1 MKLRFERGVPLAKQ
15 AGVAGELAPESRL
28 AECYVENR
36 YMPELSRIRPL
47 SEDLDIDFVIA
58 QAGGRRAHEDWD
70 RKDTR
75 NSDYVLGQ
83 SIIELKLLD
92 DERLEKPE
100 AQSKIGSL
108 FGALQPDRPVV
119 VIDPTILEQNDRYV
133 YATIMQG
140 PIRGVVR
147 SARAQLKQSRREIG
161 EDATTV
167 LFVVNNGFTALT
179 HEELLDHVVRRA
191 RNDTDEIDGVV
202 VAGCYLHGDGFD
214 TFTLWPINYV
224 PIHEKRPFREFE
236 ALRSAWNKLAERH
249 MTEFVRGEHGPTA
262 AKEAQTDIVFEW
274 EGRTF
279 VKPATPIGA
288 ESTFFGARRPRLNH
302 LPFERVKHVAF
313 TVPRLSPVE
322 YRRVRAALKDEPLL
336 ENLDTWNHHVEEAL
350 SRGTPLKPVVPVDV
364 SRGSWEAWKR
374 RNPGSSG
381 LDSLRAVANVRYG
394 VEASKLVHAAKEFR
408 PGTVVPRRYIA
419 AVTEL
424 IGQNENN
431 DVSHIGICTGQQ
443 VEWIALN
450 ARVPHFLALALAAA
464 HAIRLGLTDIFWR
477 HDLRYAWV

>member
-1 MKLRFERGVPLAKQ
+1 MLA
-15 AGVAGELAPESRL
+15 
-28 AECYVENR
+28 
-36 YMPELSRIRPL
+36 LSRIRPL
-47 SEDLDIDFVIA
+47 SEDRDIDFVIA
-58 QAGGRRAHEDWD
+58 EAGGKRAHEDWD

-100 AQSKIGSL
+100 AQAKIGSL

-119 VIDPTILEQNDRYV
+119 VIDPTIIEQNDRYA

-140 PIRGVVR
+140 PIKGVVR

-167 LFVVNNGFTALT
+167 LFVLNNGFAALT

-191 RNDTDEIDGVV
+191 RNDSDEIDAVV

-214 TFTLWPINYV
+214 TFALWPMNYV
-224 PIHEKRPFREFE
+224 PIHGERPFLEFE
-236 ALRSAWNKLAERH
+236 ALRSAWSKLADRH
-249 MTEFVRGEHGPTA
+249 MTEFVRGEQGLTA

-279 VKPATPIGA
+279 VKPAIPIGA
-288 ESTFFGARRPRLNH
+288 ESAFFGARRPRLNH
-302 LPFERVKHVAF
+302 LPFERVKHRAS

-336 ENLDTWNHHVEEAL
+336 ESFDTWNDHVEEAL
-350 SRGTPLKPVVPVDV
+350 SHGTALMPVVPVDV

-381 LDSLRAVANVRYG
+381 LDSLRAAANIRYG

-408 PGTVVPRRYIA
+408 QGTVVPRRYIA
-419 AVTEL
+419 VVIEL
-424 IGQNENN
+424 IGQDENN
-431 DVSHIGICTGQQ
+431 DVSHIGVCTGGNI
-443 VEWIALN
+443 EWITLN
-450 ARVPHFLALALAAA
+450 ARVPHFGALGLAAA
-464 HAIRLGLTDIFWR
+464 HAIRLGLTNILWR

>member
-1 MKLRFERGVPLAKQ
+1 ML
-15 AGVAGELAPESRL
+15 
-28 AECYVENR
+28 
-36 YMPELSRIRPL
+36 ELSRIRPL
-47 SEDLDIDFVIA
+47 SEDGDIDFVIA

-83 SIIELKLLD
+83 SIVELKLLD

-100 AQSKIGSL
+100 AQAKIGSL

-119 VIDPTILEQNDRYV
+119 VIDPTILDQKDRYA

-140 PIRGVVR
+140 PIKGAVR

-179 HEELLDHVVRRA
+179 HEELLDHVARRA
-191 RNDTDEIDGVV
+191 RNDTDEIDGVA

-214 TFTLWPINYV
+214 TVALWPIDYV
-224 PIHEKRPFREFE
+224 PIHEERLFLEFE
-236 ALRSAWNKLAERH
+236 ALRSAWNKLADRH

-262 AKEAQTDIVFEW
+262 VKEAQTDIVFDW

-288 ESTFFGARRPRLNH
+288 ESTFFGARRPRRNH

-313 TVPRLSPVE
+313 TVPRLSSVE
-322 YRRVRAALKDEPLL
+322 YRRVRAALRDEPLL
-336 ENLDTWNHHVEEAL
+336 ESFDTWNSHVEEAL
-350 SRGTPLKPVVPVDV
+350 SHGTPLKPVVPIDV
-364 SRGSWEAWKR
+364 SRGGWEAWKR

-381 LDSLRAVANVRYG
+381 LASLRAAANVRYG

-408 PGTVVPRRYIA
+408 RGTVVTQRYIA
-419 AVTEL
+419 VITEL
-424 IGQNENN
+424 IGQDENN
-431 DVSHIGICTGQQ
+431 DVSHIGVYTGRE
-443 VEWIALN
+443 VEWFVSN
-450 ARVPHFLALALAAA
+450 ARVPHFHALALAAA
-464 HAIRLGLTDIFWR
+464 HAIRLGLTNIFWK
-477 HDLRYAWV
+477 HDLKYAWL

>member
-1 MKLRFERGVPLAKQ
+1 ML
-15 AGVAGELAPESRL
+15 ELP
-28 AECYVENR
+28 
-36 YMPELSRIRPL
+36 RIRPL
-47 SEDLDIDFVIA
+47 SEDQDIDFVIA
-58 QAGGRRAHEDWD
+58 HAGGRRAHEDWD
-70 RKDTR
+70 RKSSR

-100 AQSKIGSL
+100 AQAKIGSL

-119 VIDPTILEQNDRYV
+119 VIDPTAIEQKDRYA

-140 PIRGVVR
+140 PIKGVVR
-147 SARAQLKQSRREIG
+147 SARAQLKQSRREISEG
-161 EDATTV
+161 ATTI
-167 LFVVNNGFTALT
+167 LFFLNNGFTALT

-191 RNDTDEIDGVV
+191 RNDTDEIDAVV

-214 TFTLWPINYV
+214 TFALWPINYV
-224 PIHEKRPFREFE
+224 PIHEERPFLEFE
-236 ALRSAWNKLAERH
+236 ALKSAWGKLADRH
-249 MTEFVRGEHGPTA
+249 MTEFVRGKHGPTA
-262 AKEAQTDIVFEW
+262 AREAQTDIVFEW

-288 ESTFFGARRPRLNH
+288 ESKFFGARRPRLNH

-322 YRRVRAALKDEPLL
+322 YRRVKAALKDEPLL
-336 ENLDTWNHHVEEAL
+336 ESLDMWNDYVEEAL
-350 SRGTPLKPVVPVDV
+350 SHGTPLMPVVPIDV
-364 SRGSWEAWKR
+364 SRGGWEAWKR

-381 LDSLRAVANVRYG
+381 LDSLRAAANIRYG

-408 PGTVVPRRYIA
+408 QGIAVPRIYIA
-419 AVTEL
+419 VVTEL
-424 IGQNENN
+424 IGQDENN
-431 DVSHIGICTGQQ
+431 DVSHIGVCTRRNI
-443 VEWIALN
+443 EWIALN
-450 ARVPHFLALALAAA
+450 VRVPHFGALALAAA

-477 HDLRYAWV
+477 HDLKYAWI

>member
-1 MKLRFERGVPLAKQ
+1 ML
-15 AGVAGELAPESRL
+15 ELPK
-28 AECYVENR
+28 
-36 YMPELSRIRPL
+36 IRPL
-47 SEDLDIDFVIA
+47 SEDQDMDFVIA
-58 QAGGRRAHEDWD
+58 HAGGRRAHEDWD
-70 RKDTR
+70 RKSTR

-100 AQSKIGSL
+100 AQAKIGSL

-119 VIDPTILEQNDRYV
+119 VIDPTIIEQKDRYA

-140 PIRGVVR
+140 PIKGVVR
-147 SARAQLKQSRREIG
+147 SARAQLKQSRREISEG
-161 EDATTV
+161 ATTV
-167 LFVVNNGFTALT
+167 LFVLNNGFTALT

-191 RNDTDEIDGVV
+191 RNDTDEIDAVV

-214 TFTLWPINYV
+214 TFALWPINYV
-224 PIHEKRPFREFE
+224 PIHDERPFLEFE
-236 ALRSAWNKLAERH
+236 ALKSAWGKLADRH

-262 AKEAQTDIVFEW
+262 AREAQTDIVFEW

-288 ESTFFGARRPRLNH
+288 ESKFFGARRPRLNH
-302 LPFERVKHVAF
+302 VPFERVKHVAF

-322 YRRVRAALKDEPLL
+322 YRRVKVVLKDEPLL
-336 ENLDTWNHHVEEAL
+336 ESLDTWNDHVEEAL
-350 SRGTPLKPVVPVDV
+350 SHGTPLMPVVPIDI

-381 LDSLRAVANVRYG
+381 VDSLRAAANVRYG

-408 PGTVVPRRYIA
+408 QGVAVPRRCIA
-419 AVTEL
+419 VVIEL
-424 IGQNENN
+424 IGQDENN
-431 DVSHIGICTGQQ
+431 DVSHIGVCTRGNI
-443 VEWIALN
+443 EWIALN
-450 ARVPHFLALALAAA
+450 VRAPHFRALALAAA
-464 HAIRLGLTDIFWR
+464 HAIRLGLTDILWR
-477 HDLRYAWV
+477 HDLKYAWI

>member
-1 MKLRFERGVPLAKQ
+1 ML
-15 AGVAGELAPESRL
+15 ELPK
-28 AECYVENR
+28 
-36 YMPELSRIRPL
+36 IRPL

-75 NSDYVLGQ
+75 NSDYVLGR

-100 AQSKIGSL
+100 AQAKMGSL
-108 FGALQPDRPVV
+108 FGALQPDRPVLV
-119 VIDPTILEQNDRYV
+119 VDPAPLKQSDRYA

-140 PIRGVVR
+140 PIRGIVR

-161 EDATTV
+161 EDATTI
-167 LFVVNNGFTALT
+167 LFVVNNGLTALT
-179 HEELLDHVVRRA
+179 HEELLSHVVKRA
-191 RNDTDEIDGVV
+191 QNDTDEIDGVV

-214 TFTLWPINYV
+214 TFALWPIDYV
-224 PIHEKRPFREFE
+224 PIHDERPFREYE
-236 ALRSAWNKLAERH
+236 ALRSAWDTLANRH
-249 MTEFVRGEHGPTA
+249 MTEFVDGKHGPMA
-262 AKEAQTDIVFEW
+262 AKGAQADIVFEW

-288 ESTFFGARRPRLNH
+288 ESSFFGARRPRLNH

-313 TVPRLSPVE
+313 TVPLLSPVE

-336 ENLDTWNHHVEEAL
+336 ESLGTWNDHVQEAL
-350 SRGTPLKPVVPVDV
+350 SHGTPRNPVVPVAI
-364 SRGSWEAWKR
+364 SRGGWEAWKR

-381 LDSLRAVANVRYG
+381 LDSLRAAANVRYG
-394 VEASKLVHAAKEFR
+394 VEASKLVHSAKEFHS
-408 PGTVVPRRYIA
+408 GVITPRRYIA
-419 AVTEL
+419 VVTEL
-424 IGQNENN
+424 IGQDENN
-431 DVSHIGICTGQQ
+431 DLSRIGVCTSGD
-443 VEWIALN
+443 VEWIVLN
-450 ARVPHFLALALAAA
+450 ARVPHFGALALAAA
-464 HAIRLGLTDIFWR
+464 HALRLGVTSILWR